1 MSQAETNEG
10 SKPGEAAPVP
20 LDFEAWAALSA
31 RLLQLEDEERF
42 DVLAEAEVE
51 PDDYVRCDAHWS
63 VVIARDIAAGSMAR
77 AEVYGAKCAE
87 ELKRRAEAKDAPAA
101 VTSLAAAAAPP
112 PAPAA
117 VEVPDEITAPITA
130 PKPAGLPSFLAAPPV
145 APVAAPAPVA
155 PPVAVAP
162 PVSPLDVSEEEEQRT
177 MAAVFPSPG
186 SPAPAPLPFSSTPSP
201 EFVKNLSAPRAVPVR
216 EQRKSLDSTV
226 PANMMSPIPEA
237 LPFAHG
243 APAAAPPPKVP
254 QMTLQAYA
262 SLCAELSVTPEKSA
276 EVLRR
281 YGVHDEHAR
290 RALDEEWRA
299 RLAAHPPSNQEWQK
313 LYTTYRDWLRRKT

>member
-1 MSQAETNEG
+1 MSQAETTEG

-51 PDDYVRCDAHWS
+51 PDDYARCDAHWS
-63 VVIARDIAAGSMAR
+63 VAIARDIAAGSMAR

-87 ELKRRAEAKDAPAA
+87 ELKRRTEEKGAPAA
-101 VTSLAAAAAPP
+101 APAKEVAAA
-112 PAPAA
+112 
-117 VEVPDEITAPITA
+117 
-130 PKPAGLPSFLAAPPV
+130 PV

-155 PPVAVAP
+155 PVALPAPVAPPAVVAP

-186 SPAPAPLPFSSTPSP
+186 SHAPAPLPFSSTPSP

-216 EQRKSLDSTV
+216 EQRKSLDATV

-243 APAAAPPPKVP
+243 APAAPPPPKVP

-262 SLCAELSVTPEKSA
+262 SLCAELSVTPEKSV

-313 LYTTYRDWLRRKT
+313 LYTTYRDWLRRKA